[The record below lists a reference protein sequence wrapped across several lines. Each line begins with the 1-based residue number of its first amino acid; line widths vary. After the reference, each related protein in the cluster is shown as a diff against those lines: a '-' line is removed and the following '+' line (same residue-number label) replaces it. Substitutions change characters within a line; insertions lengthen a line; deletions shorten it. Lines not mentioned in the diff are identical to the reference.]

1 MWQYRGKIELISLA
15 YVRTCNNCLTI
26 NVEKSI
32 IIMYTYNSV
41 KSKSVSFVCR
51 DKLNHL
57 MGDYAIFPIYI
68 GNILKEKKYYC
79 MYKCMN
85 IRFCYWII
93 FKNSLFCIIYIF
105 QFHFLT
111 YSLIHFINDYS
122 NEFKFYQY
130 VIVGQFTLYKKK
142 RLQTVTSYV
151 ILV

>member
-1 MWQYRGKIELISLA
+1 MHHIHLCIFTFLNKLYGHVHFLIKIFMWQYRGKIELISLA
-15 YVRTCNNCLTI
+15 YVRTCNNRLTI

-41 KSKSVSFVCR
+41 KSKSVSFVRR

-93 FKNSLFCIIYIF
+93 FKNSLFLHYLHLPVSFSNI
-105 QFHFLT
+105 QSNTFHQWLF
-111 YSLIHFINDYS
+111 
-122 NEFKFYQY
+122 
-130 VIVGQFTLYKKK
+130 
-142 RLQTVTSYV
+142 
-151 ILV
+151 